1 MNRIIEVKITNLR
14 LVFTLHYIID
24 IHIWG
29 LTFFIIFMKKDLR
42 TF

>member
-14 LVFTLHYIID
+14 LVFTFNYIID

-29 LTFFIIFMKKDLR
+29 LTFLSFL
-42 TF
+42 